1 MIGNTLKW
9 SVWLHIEHSYKNYH
23 LLEHY
28 IILHCECVA
37 FLLSECDTIQRNNAA
52 KGLAN
57 SVKRLTNFVIHQYF
71 NTLPTYFIKS
81 SRDFSRT

>member
-9 SVWLHIEHSYKNYH
+9 SVWLHIEHKNYH
-23 LLEHY
+23 LLEYY
-28 IILHCECVA
+28 ISKCVA

-52 KGLAN
+52 EGLAN
-57 SVKRLTNFVIHQYF
+57 SVKILTNFVIHQYF

-81 SRDFSRT
+81 SRDFSRK